1 MTRQVCRNL
10 EFHQT
15 VREVLVLWSR

>member
-1 MTRQVCRNL
+1 MTRQDCRNL